1 MKGMEQEG
9 REIEAFLVFS
19 LGGGTYAI
27 TIDILREIVSERL
40 TIPIPHAP
48 SFMTGIFHL
57 RDEIVHVIDIYRI
70 ITLTKDEFAKPKF
83 LIIYPAITDGICYG
97 ICVDEVYGIVRV
109 PRSKI
114 TMIDDRN
121 GRVDKNFMFGT
132 FCVSIEDIKR
142 TEKKRRSQSA
152 DDQVIWVDLKEM
164 LLDITNNEE
173 GESKLIFRLIALFDP
188 EQILSGKYIP
198 SQV

>member
-1 MKGMEQEG
+1 MEQEG
-9 REIEAFLVFS
+9 KEIEAFLIFS
-19 LGGGTYAI
+19 IGGGTYAI
-27 TIDILREIVSERL
+27 TIDILREIVSERQ

-70 ITLTKDEFAKPKF
+70 ITLTKDELAKPKF

-97 ICVDEVYGIVRV
+97 ICVDEVFGIVRV

-121 GRVDKNFMFGT
+121 GRVDKNYMFGT
-132 FCVSIEDIKR
+132 FYVSIEDIKR

-152 DDQVIWVDLKEM
+152 DDQVIWIDLKEM

-188 EQILSGKYIP
+188 EQILSGNYIP
-198 SQV
+198 SQA